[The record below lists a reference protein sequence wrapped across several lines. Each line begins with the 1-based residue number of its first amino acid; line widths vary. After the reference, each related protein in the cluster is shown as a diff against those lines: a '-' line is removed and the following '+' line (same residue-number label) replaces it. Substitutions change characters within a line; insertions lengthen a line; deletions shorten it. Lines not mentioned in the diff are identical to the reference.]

1 MNPSLIDN
9 PPTFAMTV
17 EYLSIIV
24 YLVFLVGLGAWA
36 SKLNSTV
43 SDFVVGGG
51 KATWWMAG
59 TSIFVGGISAFT
71 FTGNASA
78 AFLSGPT
85 FLVIYAAGSFG
96 YLICVFLAPW
106 FRQTR
111 AETWA
116 DVMRDRFGVSVEQFS
131 VSLSVILSPL
141 SGAIQLYALAVFAN
155 VLIPDIPVQWLI
167 LILGSVAVIYST
179 TGGRWAVMATDFVQ
193 GIIMFAVT
201 LLVFYLSL
209 KAIGGWDAFFAYFKD
224 PKFANDFKFI
234 KETGEFPKDKY
245 TMKWIILIF
254 IMQIQGYINLGTAG
268 RFLAVKDGP
277 SARKAALLA
286 AILTAVGT
294 TVWFLPPMV
303 ARFLLEEQV
312 LGLDI
317 KEPATASYAV
327 IAMKLLPNGL
337 TGLLL
342 AAMFASTM
350 SSLDSS
356 LNGTA
361 GVIIR
366 NVIPFF
372 RRILKLPQLND
383 EMGLRWCKLSTV
395 FLGASI
401 MITAI
406 ALSVQQKF
414 ELFETFLFISAII
427 GLPLGLPIVIGLWV
441 KRIHWVAYY
450 IIILFASVPSLY
462 FFLDERSG
470 NREWYIQ
477 DRLPWIY
484 LAGGIGLLIS
494 LPLWRYV
501 KDRDK
506 KNIADF
512 FKRMHTPINFEK
524 EIGNSNDHIQLKMVG
539 VSSLI
544 MGAMVTTLL
553 LVPNDFEQRLQILF
567 IALFMGIIGA
577 LLTLK
582 ARRMKREHTR
592 QQLKSAELPVPEP
605 AKL

>member
-1 MNPSLIDN
+1 
-9 PPTFAMTV
+9 MTV
-17 EYLSIIV
+17 EYLSIII
-24 YLVFLVGLGAWA
+24 YLLFLVGLGAWA
-36 SKLNSTV
+36 SKLNSSV
-43 SDFVVGGG
+43 SDYVVGGS

-96 YLICVFLAPW
+96 YLLCVFLAPW

-131 VSLSVILSPL
+131 VSISVILSPL

-155 VLIPDIPVQWLI
+155 VLIPDVPVHWLI
-167 LILGSVAVIYST
+167 LILGSVAVFYST

-201 LLVFYLSL
+201 LLIFYLSL
-209 KAIGGWDAFFAYFKD
+209 KAVGGWEAFFGYFKD
-224 PKFANDFKFI
+224 PRFSEDFKFV
-234 KETGEFPKDKY
+234 KEAGEFPKDKY

-268 RFLAVKDGP
+268 RFLSVKDGP

-286 AILTAVGT
+286 AVLTAIGT

-303 ARFLLEEQV
+303 ARFLIEDQII
-312 LGLDI
+312 GMDI

-337 TGLLL
+337 SGLLL

-361 GVIIR
+361 GVLIR

-372 RRILKLPQLND
+372 RRLFKLPELND
-383 EMGLRWCKLSTV
+383 KMGLRWCKLCTL
-395 FLGASI
+395 FLGASL

-427 GLPLGLPIVIGLWV
+427 GLPLGLPIVLGLWV
-441 KRIHWVAYY
+441 KRIHWLAYY

-470 NREWYIQ
+470 AREWFIQ

-494 LPLWRYV
+494 LPLWRFV
-501 KDRDK
+501 KQSDK
-506 KNIADF
+506 AKVAAF
-512 FKRMHTPINFEK
+512 FKQMHTPIDFEK
-524 EIGNSNDHIQLKMVG
+524 EVGSSNDHVQLQMVG

-544 MGAMVTTLL
+544 MGAMVTILL
-553 LVPNDFEQRLQILF
+553 LVPNSLEQRLQILF
-567 IALFMGIIGA
+567 IAAFMGGIGA
-577 LLTLK
+577 LLTWK
-582 ARRMKREHTR
+582 ARQMKRQNER
-592 QQLKSAELPVPEP
+592 EQLVDSEPLIPEP
-605 AKL
+605 AEL

>member
-1 MNPSLIDN
+1 
-9 PPTFAMTV
+9 MTV
-17 EYLSIIV
+17 EYLSIII
-24 YLVFLVGLGAWA
+24 YLVFLVALGAWA
-36 SKLNSTV
+36 SKLNSSV
-43 SDFVVGGG
+43 SDFVVGGS

-85 FLVIYAAGSFG
+85 FLIIYVAGTFG
-96 YLICVFLAPW
+96 YLLCVFLAPW

-131 VSLSVILSPL
+131 VSISVILSPL

-155 VLIPDIPVQWLI
+155 VLIPNVPVHWLI

-209 KAIGGWDAFFAYFKD
+209 KAVGGWDSFFAYFKD
-224 PKFANDFKFI
+224 PKFSNDFKFI
-234 KETGEFPKDKY
+234 KETGEFPNDKY

-268 RFLAVKDGP
+268 RFLSVKDGP

-286 AILTAVGT
+286 AVLTAIGT

-303 ARFLLEEQV
+303 ARFLMESQV

-361 GVIIR
+361 GVLIR
-366 NVIPFF
+366 NIIPFF
-372 RRILKLPQLND
+372 RRLLRLPVLD
-383 EMGLRWCKLSTV
+383 DKMGLRWCKIITM

-401 MITAI
+401 MIVAV

-427 GLPLGLPIVIGLWV
+427 GLPLGIPIIIGLWV
-441 KRIHWVAYY
+441 KRINWIGYY
-450 IIILFASVPSLY
+450 IIVLFASIPSLY
-462 FFLDERSG
+462 FFIDERAG
-470 NREWYIQ
+470 TREWFIQ

-494 LPLWRYV
+494 LPLWRIV
-501 KDRDK
+501 KENDK
-506 KNIADF
+506 KSIAAF
-512 FKRMHTPINFEK
+512 FKKMHTPIDFEK
-524 EIGNSNDHIQLKMVG
+524 EIGGSNDHVQLKMVG
-539 VSSLI
+539 VSALI

-553 LVPNDFEQRLQILF
+553 LVPNSFEQRLQILF
-567 IALFMGIIGA
+567 IALFMSSIGS
-577 LLTLK
+577 LLTIK
-582 ARRMKREHTR
+582 ARRMKRENDHD
-592 QQLKSAELPVPEP
+592 
-605 AKL
+605 

>member
-1 MNPSLIDN
+1 
-9 PPTFAMTV
+9 MTV
-17 EYLSIIV
+17 EYLSILV
-24 YLVFLVGLGAWA
+24 YLAFLVGLGAWA
-36 SKLNSTV
+36 SKLNSSV
-43 SDFVVGGG
+43 SDFVVGGS

-85 FLVIYAAGSFG
+85 FLIIYVAGTFG
-96 YLICVFLAPW
+96 YLLCVFLAPW

-131 VSLSVILSPL
+131 VSISVILSPL

-155 VLIPDIPVQWLI
+155 VLIPDVPVHWLI

-209 KAIGGWDAFFAYFKD
+209 KAIGGWEAFFSYFKD
-224 PKFANDFKFI
+224 PKFANDFKFV
-234 KETGEFPKDKY
+234 KEAGEFPNDKY

-268 RFLAVKDGP
+268 RFLSVKDGP

-286 AILTAVGT
+286 AVLTAVGT

-303 ARFLLEEQV
+303 ARFLMESEV
-312 LGLDI
+312 LSMGI

-361 GVIIR
+361 GVLIR
-366 NVIPFF
+366 NIIPFF
-372 RRILKLPQLND
+372 RRLLRLPILDDK
-383 EMGLRWCKLSTV
+383 MGLRWCKIITM
-395 FLGASI
+395 FLGASV
-401 MITAI
+401 MITAV

-414 ELFETFLFISAII
+414 ELFETFLFISAVIS
-427 GLPLGLPIVIGLWV
+427 LPLGLPIIIGLWV
-441 KRIHWVAYY
+441 KRINWIGYY
-450 IIILFASVPSLY
+450 IIVFIASIPSIY
-462 FFLDERSG
+462 FLLDERAG
-470 NREWYIQ
+470 TREWFIQ

-484 LAGGIGLLIS
+484 LAGAIGLLIS
-494 LPLWRYV
+494 ISLWRYV
-501 KDRDK
+501 KAGDK
-506 KNIADF
+506 KNIEAF
-512 FKRMHTPINFEK
+512 FIKMHTPIDFEK
-524 EIGNSNDHIQLKMVG
+524 EIGSSNDHVQLNMVG
-539 VSSLI
+539 ISALI
-544 MGAMVTTLL
+544 MSAMVSCLL
-553 LVPNDFEQRLQILF
+553 LVPNTFEQRLQILF
-567 IALFMGIIGA
+567 IALFMGSIGS
-577 LLTLK
+577 LLTFH
-582 ARRMKREHTR
+582 ARRMKRQSVR
-592 QQLKSAELPVPEP
+592 DQLTKEDEALKATLAE
-605 AKL
+605 

>member
-1 MNPSLIDN
+1 
-9 PPTFAMTV
+9 MTV
-17 EYLSIIV
+17 EYLSILI
-24 YLVFLVGLGAWA
+24 YLLFLVALGAWA
-36 SKLNSTV
+36 SKLNSSV
-43 SDFVVGGG
+43 SDFVVGGS

-85 FLVIYAAGSFG
+85 FLIIYAAGTFG
-96 YLICVFLAPW
+96 YLLCVFLAPW

-155 VLIPDIPVQWLI
+155 VLIPDIPVHWLI

-193 GIIMFAVT
+193 GVIMFAVT

-209 KAIGGWDAFFAYFKD
+209 KAIGGWGAFFGYFKD
-224 PKFANDFKFI
+224 PQFANDYKFV
-234 KETGEFPKDKY
+234 KEAGEFPKDKY

-268 RFLAVKDGP
+268 RFLSVKDGP

-286 AILTAVGT
+286 AVLTAIGT

-303 ARFLLEEQV
+303 ARFLLESQV
-312 LGLDI
+312 LGSDI
-317 KEPATASYAV
+317 KEPATASYAI
-327 IAMKLLPNGL
+327 IAMKLLPNGM

-366 NVIPFF
+366 NIIPFF
-372 RRILKLPQLND
+372 RRVLKLPQLTD
-383 EMGLRWCKLSTV
+383 SMGLRWCKLCTM

-401 MITAI
+401 MIIAV

-427 GLPLGLPIVIGLWV
+427 GLPLGLPIVLGLWV
-441 KRIHWVAYY
+441 KRIHWLAYY
-450 IIILFASVPSLY
+450 IIILFASAPSLY

-470 NREWYIQ
+470 AREWFIQ

-501 KDRDK
+501 KESDK
-506 KNIADF
+506 QNVAAF
-512 FKRMHTPINFEK
+512 FKKMHTPIDFEK
-524 EIGNSNDHIQLKMVG
+524 EIGGGNDHIQLKMVG

-544 MGAMVTTLL
+544 MGIMVTTLL
-553 LVPNDFEQRLQILF
+553 FVPNGFEQRLQILF
-567 IALFMGIIGA
+567 VAVFMGGIGA
-577 LLTLK
+577 LLTVKAHRLK
-582 ARRMKREHTR
+582 R
-592 QQLKSAELPVPEP
+592 QHQQRLDDSAVKPVPTPVE
-605 AKL
+605 A

>member
-1 MNPSLIDN
+1 
-9 PPTFAMTV
+9 MTI
-17 EYLSIIV
+17 EYLSILI
-24 YLVFLVGLGAWA
+24 YLFFLIGLGIWA
-36 SKLNSTV
+36 SKLNTSV

-85 FLVIYAAGSFG
+85 FLVIYAAGCFG
-96 YLICVFLAPW
+96 YLLCVFLAPW

-131 VSLSVILSPL
+131 VSISVLTSPL

-155 VLIPDIPVQWLI
+155 VLMPDIEVHWLI
-167 LILGSVAVIYST
+167 LILGSVAIIYST

-193 GIIMFAVT
+193 GVIMFAVT

-209 KAIGGWDAFFAYFKD
+209 KAVGGWSAFLGYFTD
-224 PKFANDFKFI
+224 PKFAEDFKFV
-234 KETGEFPKDKY
+234 KEPGAFANDKY
-245 TMKWIILIF
+245 TLKWIILIF
-254 IMQIQGYINLGTAG
+254 IMQVQGYVSLGTAG
-268 RFLAVKDGP
+268 RFLTVKDGA

-286 AILTAVGT
+286 AILTAIGT
-294 TVWFLPPMV
+294 TVWFLPPMA
-303 ARFLLEEQV
+303 ARFLMESEILS
-312 LGLDI
+312 LDI

-327 IAMKLLPNGL
+327 IAIHLLPNGL

-372 RRILKLPQLND
+372 RRLLKRPQLTD
-383 EMGLRWCKLSTV
+383 ADGLRWCQLSTL
-395 FLGASI
+395 FLGASV
-401 MITAI
+401 MILAI
-406 ALSVQQKF
+406 GMSVQQKF
-414 ELFETFLFISAII
+414 ELFESFLMITAII
-427 GLPLGLPIVIGLWV
+427 SMPLTIPIVIGLWV
-441 KRIHWVAYY
+441 KRIHWWAYY
-450 IIILFASVPSLY
+450 IIVFAASIPSLY

-470 NREWYIQ
+470 DRVWYIQ

-484 LAGGIGLLIS
+484 LAGSLGFLLS
-494 LPLWRYV
+494 LPLWRYA
-501 KDRDK
+501 
-506 KNIADF
+506 KNNYKQRVETF
-512 FKRMHTPINFEK
+512 FKRMQTPIDFEK
-524 EIGNSNDHIQLKMVG
+524 EVGESNDHVQLRMVG
-539 VSSLI
+539 VSALI
-544 MGAMVTTLL
+544 MGSMVMLLL
-553 LVPNDFEQRLQILF
+553 LVPNSMVQRMQILF
-567 IALFMGIIGA
+567 IAGFMLTIGGILRYAAHKSKTSKQVASHGA
-577 LLTLK
+577 NEALSE
-582 ARRMKREHTR
+582 REQQRMPQASE
-592 QQLKSAELPVPEP
+592 
-605 AKL
+605 